1 MFRDCCREGY
11 LQSGRIKEAGKFTV
25 FFLPGHGP
33 RLGWTAVA
41 GGPYT
46 CPKNRLCP
54 EAGKKGDRRGRRRSG
69 GGFGVG
75 YLVWGVLMKRSAG
88 AARFQ

>member
-33 RLGWTAVA
+33 RPGWTAVA
-41 GGPYT
+41 DGGPGVSVLVQVLFM
-46 CPKNRLCP
+46 RL
-54 EAGKKGDRRGRRRSG
+54 
-69 GGFGVG
+69 GFQ
-75 YLVWGVLMKRSAG
+75 KPSA
-88 AARFQ
+88 